1 MLSFLFPGGADSWIL
16 YSLARRLATNAA
28 AAECER
34 DTLAATP
41 NPRASM
47 DMRLAHINLAKGY
60 RGGERQAELLIRAL
74 GGLGVE
80 QVLIARANRP
90 LAERLADAGIEIRQC
105 SGLLSAFR
113 AARDVDVVHS
123 HEGRGVYAAW
133 LRNEISGTP
142 YVITRRVNNPLG
154 DSWLTRRAY
163 TRAAFVA
170 SVAADVARIVQAF
183 DERVNSCVIHSSSSG
198 LPVDSASAKSIRDRF
213 PGKWII
219 GNVGALDNAQKGQEY
234 IIEVAR
240 RMKDSHPGFQILLV
254 GGGDDEA
261 MLRELAGDLPNV
273 SFEGWSD
280 RVGDYL
286 AAFDLFIL
294 PSNKE
299 GIGGIL
305 LDAMDRA
312 LPIIASRVGGL
323 PEIVKDGDNGILID
337 PRSPDQLEQAILRLY
352 DDPDLRRA
360 MGARGR
366 EFSRDFTADAM
377 AAKYLDLYKQATA
390 NE

>member
-1 MLSFLFPGGADSWIL
+1 MSVSLFPGGADSWIL
-16 YSLARRLATNAA
+16 YSLARQPATNDAGT
-28 AAECER
+28 EVPR

-41 NPRASM
+41 ELRAFLN
-47 DMRLAHINLAKGY
+47 MRIAHINLAKGY

-74 GGLGVE
+74 GGFDVE
-80 QVLIARANRP
+80 QVLIARRDGP
-90 LAERLADAGIEIRQC
+90 LAGRLGDAGIEIRGC
-105 SGLLSAFR
+105 TGLWSAFR
-113 AARDVDVVHS
+113 ATRGVDVVHS

-133 LRNEISGTP
+133 LRNELSGTP
-142 YVITRRVNNPLG
+142 YIITRRVNNPIG
-154 DSWLTRRAY
+154 DSWLARRAY
-163 TRAAFVA
+163 TRASSVA

-183 DERVNSCVIHSSSSG
+183 DDRIRSCVIHSSSSG
-198 LPVDSASAKSIRDRF
+198 LPVDPATVRSIRERF

-240 RMKDSHPGFQILLV
+240 RLKTSHPDFQFLLV
-254 GGGDDEA
+254 GGGDDET
-261 MLRELAGDLPNV
+261 MLRELAGSLDNV
-273 SFEGWSD
+273 SFTGWVD
-280 RVGDYL
+280 NVGDYL

-323 PEIVKDGDNGILID
+323 PEIVRDGDNGILID
-337 PRSPDQLEQAILRLY
+337 PRSPDQLQQAILRLY

-360 MGARGR
+360 LGARGR
-366 EFSRDFTADAM
+366 EFARDFTADAM
-377 AAKYLDLYKQATA
+377 AEKYLGLYNQAA
-390 NE
+390 AR

>member
-1 MLSFLFPGGADSWIL
+1 
-16 YSLARRLATNAA
+16 
-28 AAECER
+28 
-34 DTLAATP
+34 
-41 NPRASM
+41 
-47 DMRLAHINLAKGY
+47 MRIAHINLAKGY

-74 GGLGVE
+74 AGFDLD
-80 QVLIARANRP
+80 QVLVARANCP
-90 LAERLADAGIEIRQC
+90 LAERLADAGIEIRLC

-113 AARDVDVVHS
+113 ANRVVDVVHS

-142 YVITRRVNNPLG
+142 YIITRRVNNPLG

-170 SVAADVARIVQAF
+170 SVAADVARIVQGF

-198 LPVDSASAKSIRDRF
+198 LPVDSAAARSIRDRF

-219 GNVGALDNAQKGQEY
+219 GNVGALDNAQKGQQY

-240 RMKDSHPGFQILLV
+240 RMKDSHSQFQFLLV
-254 GGGDDEA
+254 GGGNDEA
-261 MLRELAGDLPNV
+261 MLRELAGDLPNI

-323 PEIVKDGDNGILID
+323 PEIVKDGENGVLID
-337 PRSPDQLEQAILRLY
+337 PRNPDQLEEAILRLY

-366 EFSRDFTADAM
+366 EFSRGFTAESM
-377 AAKYLDLYKQATA
+377 AQQYLELYRRASGTA
-390 NE
+390 PTG

>member
-1 MLSFLFPGGADSWIL
+1 
-16 YSLARRLATNAA
+16 
-28 AAECER
+28 
-34 DTLAATP
+34 
-41 NPRASM
+41 
-47 DMRLAHINLAKGY
+47 MRIAHINLAKGY

-74 GGLGVE
+74 AGFDVD
-80 QVLIARANRP
+80 QVLVARANCP
-90 LAERLADAGIEIRQC
+90 LAERLADAGIEIRLC
-105 SGLLSAFR
+105 AGLVSAFR
-113 AARDVDVVHS
+113 ATRGVDVVHS

-133 LRNEISGTP
+133 LRSAASGTP
-142 YVITRRVNNPLG
+142 YIITRRVNNPLG

-163 TRAAFVA
+163 TRAAFVV

-183 DERVNSCVIHSSSSG
+183 DERITSCVIHSSSSG
-198 LPVDSASAKSIRDRF
+198 LPVDPEAAKSIRDRF

-240 RMKDSHPGFQILLV
+240 RMKESHPEFQFLLV

-261 MLRELAGDLPNV
+261 MLRGLAGDLPNISV
-273 SFEGWSD
+273 EGWSD

-323 PEIVKDGDNGILID
+323 PEIVKDGENGILIE
-337 PRSPDQLEQAILRLY
+337 PRSPDQLQEAILRLY
-352 DDPDLRRA
+352 GDPDLRRS

-377 AAKYLDLYKQATA
+377 AARYLDLYKQATGI
-390 NE
+390 EP

>member
-1 MLSFLFPGGADSWIL
+1 
-16 YSLARRLATNAA
+16 
-28 AAECER
+28 
-34 DTLAATP
+34 
-41 NPRASM
+41 
-47 DMRLAHINLAKGY
+47 MRIAHINLAKGY

-74 GGLGVE
+74 TEFDQE
-80 QVLIARANRP
+80 QVLVARANCP
-90 LAERLADAGIEIRQC
+90 LAERLADTGVEIRSC

-113 AARDVDVVHS
+113 ATHCVDVVHS

-142 YVITRRVNNPLG
+142 YIITRRVNNPLG

-163 TRAAFVA
+163 TRAAAVA
-170 SVAADVARIVQAF
+170 SVAADVARIVEAF
-183 DERVNSCVIHSSSSG
+183 DGRVNSCVIHSSSSG
-198 LPVDSASAKSIRDRF
+198 LPVDAANAKAIRDRF
-213 PGKWII
+213 AGKWII

-240 RMKDSHPGFQILLV
+240 RLQDTHPEFQFLLV
-254 GGGDDEA
+254 GGGNDEA
-261 MLRELAGDLPNV
+261 MLREMAAELPNV
-273 SFEGWSD
+273 AFTGWVD
-280 RVGDYL
+280 NVGDHL

-305 LDAMDRA
+305 LDAMDRT
-312 LPIIASRVGGL
+312 LPVIASRVGGL
-323 PEIVKDGDNGILID
+323 PEIVRDGENGLLID
-337 PRSPDQLEQAILRLY
+337 ARSPDQLERAILRLY

-377 AAKYLDLYKQATA
+377 AARYLELYKKATS

>member
-1 MLSFLFPGGADSWIL
+1 
-16 YSLARRLATNAA
+16 
-28 AAECER
+28 
-34 DTLAATP
+34 
-41 NPRASM
+41 
-47 DMRLAHINLAKGY
+47 MRIAHINIARGY

-74 GGLGVE
+74 DGFDVE
-80 QVLIARANRP
+80 QVLVARANGP
-90 LAERLADAGIEIRQC
+90 LAERLADAGIEIRRC

-113 AARDVDVVHS
+113 ATGGADLIHS

-133 LRNEISGTP
+133 LRNEVSGTP

-163 TRAAFVA
+163 TRASFVA

-183 DERVNSCVIHSSSSG
+183 DARIRSCVIHSSSSA
-198 LPVDSASAKSIRDRF
+198 LPVDPAMVKSIRERF

-240 RMKDSHPGFQILLV
+240 RAADSHPEFQFLLV

-261 MLRELAGDLPNV
+261 MLHELAVDLPNV
-273 SFEGWSD
+273 AFTGWVD
-280 RVGDYL
+280 NVGDYL

-323 PEIVKDGDNGILID
+323 PEIVKDGENGILID
-337 PRSPDQLEQAILRLY
+337 PRSPDQLEQSILRLY
-352 DDPDLRRA
+352 EDPDLRRA
-360 MGARGR
+360 LGAQGR

-377 AAKYLDLYKQATA
+377 AARYLELYRQAA
-390 NE
+390 GAGA

>member
-1 MLSFLFPGGADSWIL
+1 
-16 YSLARRLATNAA
+16 
-28 AAECER
+28 
-34 DTLAATP
+34 
-41 NPRASM
+41 
-47 DMRLAHINLAKGY
+47 MRIAHINLGKGY

-74 GGLGVE
+74 GGFDVE
-80 QVLIARANRP
+80 QVLIARRDGP
-90 LAERLADAGIEIRQC
+90 LAGRLGDAGIEIRSC
-105 SGLLSAFR
+105 TGLWSAFR
-113 AARDVDVVHS
+113 ATRGVDVVHS

-142 YVITRRVNNPLG
+142 YIITRRVNNPIG

-163 TRAAFVA
+163 TRASSVA

-183 DERVNSCVIHSSSSG
+183 DERIRSCVIHSSSSG
-198 LPVDSASAKSIRDRF
+198 LPVDPVTARSIRERF

-240 RMKDSHPGFQILLV
+240 RLKTSHPDFQFLLV
-254 GGGDDEA
+254 GGGDDET
-261 MLRELAGDLPNV
+261 MLRELAGNLDNV
-273 SFEGWSD
+273 SFTGWVD
-280 RVGDYL
+280 NVGDYL

-323 PEIVKDGDNGILID
+323 PEIVRDGDNGILIE
-337 PRSPDQLEQAILRLY
+337 PRSPDQLQQAILRLH

-360 MGARGR
+360 LGARGR
-366 EFSRDFTADAM
+366 EFARDFTADAM
-377 AAKYLDLYKQATA
+377 AEKYLELYNQAA
-390 NE
+390 GK

>member
-1 MLSFLFPGGADSWIL
+1 MI
-16 YSLARRLATNAA
+16 
-28 AAECER
+28 
-34 DTLAATP
+34 
-41 NPRASM
+41 
-47 DMRLAHINLAKGY
+47 MRIAHINLAKGY
-60 RGGERQAELLIRAL
+60 RGGERQAELLIRSL
-74 GGLGVE
+74 ESLDVE

-90 LAERLADAGIEIRQC
+90 LAERLADADIEIHHC

-113 AARDVDVVHS
+113 ATRGVDVVHS

-133 LRNEISGTP
+133 LRKEISNTP
-142 YVITRRVNNPLG
+142 YIITRRVNNPLG

-163 TRAAFVA
+163 TRASFVA

-183 DERVNSCVIHSSSSG
+183 DERITSRVIHSSSSG
-198 LPVDSASAKSIRDRF
+198 LPVDPEAAKSIRDRF

-240 RMKDSHPGFQILLV
+240 RMKDTHPEFQFLLV

-261 MLRELAGDLPNV
+261 MLRDLAGDLPNI

-280 RVGDYL
+280 KVGNYL

-312 LPIIASRVGGL
+312 LPLIASRVGGL
-323 PEIVKDGDNGILID
+323 PEIVRDGDNGLLID

-352 DDPDLRRA
+352 QNPDLRRS

-377 AAKYLDLYKQATA
+377 AARYLELYRQAVGK
-390 NE
+390 E

>member
-1 MLSFLFPGGADSWIL
+1 
-16 YSLARRLATNAA
+16 
-28 AAECER
+28 
-34 DTLAATP
+34 
-41 NPRASM
+41 
-47 DMRLAHINLAKGY
+47 MRIAHINLAKGY
-60 RGGERQAELLIRAL
+60 RGGERQAELLIRSL
-74 GGLGVE
+74 ITLDQE
-80 QVLIARANRP
+80 QVLIARKNCP
-90 LAERLADAGIEIRQC
+90 LADRLADTGIEIC
-105 SGLLSAFR
+105 DCAGLLSAFR
-113 AARDVDVVHS
+113 ATGGVDVVHS

-142 YVITRRVNNPLG
+142 YIITRRVNNPLG
-154 DSWLTRRAY
+154 NSWLTRRAY
-163 TRAAFVA
+163 TRASSVA
-170 SVAADVARIVQAF
+170 SVAADVARIVEEF
-183 DERVNSCVIHSSSSG
+183 DSRVKSCVIHSSSSG
-198 LPVDSASAKSIRDRF
+198 LPVNPDTVKSIRGGF

-219 GNVGALDNAQKGQEY
+219 GNVGALDNGQKGQEY

-240 RMKDSHPGFQILLV
+240 RVQGEHPEFQFLLV
-254 GGGDDEA
+254 GGGKDEA
-261 MLRELAGDLPNV
+261 MLRELAGDLQNV
-273 SFEGWSD
+273 AFTGWVD
-280 RVGDYL
+280 NVGDYL

-305 LDAMDRA
+305 LDAMDRT

-323 PEIVKDGDNGILID
+323 PEIVRDGDNGLLID
-337 PRSPDQLEQAILRLY
+337 ARSPDQLESAILRLY

-377 AAKYLDLYKQATA
+377 AARYLDLYKQATS

>member
-1 MLSFLFPGGADSWIL
+1 MQAPVINGQ
-16 YSLARRLATNAA
+16 
-28 AAECER
+28 R
-34 DTLAATP
+34 DTLATFFQAAVFET
-41 NPRASM
+41 
-47 DMRLAHINLAKGY
+47 MRIAHINLAKGY
-60 RGGERQAELLIRAL
+60 RGGERQAELLIRSL
-74 GGLGVE
+74 IKLHQE
-80 QVLIARANRP
+80 QVLIARKDCP
-90 LAERLADAGIEIRQC
+90 LADRLADTGIEIRHC
-105 SGLLSAFR
+105 AGLVSAFR
-113 AARDVDVVHS
+113 ATRRVDVVHS

-142 YVITRRVNNPLG
+142 YIITRRVNNPLG

-163 TRAAFVA
+163 TRASSVA
-170 SVAADVARIVQAF
+170 SVAADVARIVEEF
-183 DERVNSCVIHSSSSG
+183 DGRVKSCVIHSSSSG
-198 LPVDSASAKSIRDRF
+198 LPVDPETVKSIRDGF
-213 PGKWII
+213 QGKWII

-240 RMKDSHPGFQILLV
+240 RLQGAHPEFQFLLV
-254 GGGDDEA
+254 GGGKDEA
-261 MLRELAGDLPNV
+261 MLRELAGDLQNV
-273 SFEGWSD
+273 AFTGWVD
-280 RVGDYL
+280 NVGDYL

-305 LDAMDRA
+305 LDAMDRT

-323 PEIVKDGDNGILID
+323 PEIVRDGENGLLID
-337 PRSPDQLEQAILRLY
+337 PRSPDQLESAILRLH

-377 AAKYLDLYKQATA
+377 ASRYLDLYKQATRK
-390 NE
+390 E

>member
-1 MLSFLFPGGADSWIL
+1 M
-16 YSLARRLATNAA
+16 
-28 AAECER
+28 
-34 DTLAATP
+34 TL
-41 NPRASM
+41 RI
-47 DMRLAHINLAKGY
+47 AHINLAKGY

-74 GGLGVE
+74 QDLGQE
-80 QVLIARANRP
+80 QVLIARPDRP
-90 LAERLADAGIEIRQC
+90 LAERLGDAGIEIRG
-105 SGLLSAFR
+105 STGLWPAFR
-113 AARDVDVVHS
+113 ATRGVDVVHS

-133 LRNEISGTP
+133 LRNEVSGTP
-142 YVITRRVNNPLG
+142 YIITRRVNNPLG

-163 TRAAFVA
+163 TRASAVA
-170 SVAADVARIVQAF
+170 SVAADVARIVEAF
-183 DERVNSCVIHSSSSG
+183 DARISSCVIHSSSSG
-198 LPVDSASAKSIRDRF
+198 LPVDPVTAKSIRERF

-240 RMKDSHPGFQILLV
+240 RLESSHPALQFLLV

-261 MLRELAGDLPNV
+261 MLRELADGLGNV
-273 SFEGWSD
+273 AFTGWVD
-280 RVGDYL
+280 NVGDYL

-312 LPIIASRVGGL
+312 LPIVASRVGGL
-323 PEIVKDGDNGILID
+323 PEIVKDGENGILVD
-337 PRSPDQLEQAILRLY
+337 PRSPEQLHAAILRLH

-366 EFSRDFTADAM
+366 EFSRDFTAAAM
-377 AAKYLDLYKQATA
+377 AARYLELYREAA
-390 NE
+390 GIEP

>member
-1 MLSFLFPGGADSWIL
+1 M
-16 YSLARRLATNAA
+16 N
-28 AAECER
+28 
-34 DTLAATP
+34 
-41 NPRASM
+41 
-47 DMRLAHINLAKGY
+47 MRIAHINLAKGY
-60 RGGERQAELLIRAL
+60 RGGERQAELLIRSLASL
-74 GGLGVE
+74 DLE
-80 QVLIARANRP
+80 QLLIARASCP
-90 LAERLADAGIEIRQC
+90 LAERLADAGIEIHHC

-113 AARDVDVVHS
+113 ATRGVDVVHS

-133 LRNEISGTP
+133 LRKEISNTP
-142 YVITRRVNNPLG
+142 YIITRRVNNPLG

-163 TRAAFVA
+163 TRASFVA
-170 SVAADVARIVQAF
+170 SVAVDVARIVQAF
-183 DERVNSCVIHSSSSG
+183 DERITSRVIHSSSSG
-198 LPVDSASAKSIRDRF
+198 LPVDPEAAKSIRDRF

-240 RMKDSHPGFQILLV
+240 RMKDAHPEFQFLLV
-254 GGGDDEA
+254 GGGDDET
-261 MLRELAGDLPNV
+261 MLRDLAGDLPNI

-280 RVGDYL
+280 KVGDYL

-312 LPIIASRVGGL
+312 LPLIASRVGGL
-323 PEIVKDGDNGILID
+323 PEIVRDGDNGLLID
-337 PRSPDQLEQAILRLY
+337 PGSPDQLEQAILRLY
-352 DDPDLRRA
+352 QNPDLRRS

-377 AAKYLDLYKQATA
+377 AARYLELYRQAVG

>member
-1 MLSFLFPGGADSWIL
+1 M
-16 YSLARRLATNAA
+16 N
-28 AAECER
+28 
-34 DTLAATP
+34 
-41 NPRASM
+41 
-47 DMRLAHINLAKGY
+47 MRIAHINLAKGY

-74 GGLGVE
+74 GRHDVE
-80 QVLIARANRP
+80 QVLIARANCP
-90 LAERLADAGIEIRQC
+90 LAERLADAGIEICHC
-105 SGLLSAFR
+105 SGLLSAFKATR
-113 AARDVDVVHS
+113 GVDVAHS

-133 LRNEISGTP
+133 LHNEISGTP

-163 TRAAFVA
+163 TRAASVA

-183 DERVNSCVIHSSSSG
+183 DKRVNSCVIHSSSSG
-198 LPVDSASAKSIRDRF
+198 LPVDPATAKTIRDGF

-240 RMKDSHPGFQILLV
+240 RVQGAHPEFQFLLV
-254 GGGDDEA
+254 GGGNDEA
-261 MLRELAGDLPNV
+261 MLRELAADLPTV
-273 SFEGWSD
+273 AFAGWVD
-280 RVGDYL
+280 NVGDYL

-323 PEIVKDGDNGILID
+323 PEIVADGENGILID
-337 PRSPDQLEQAILRLY
+337 PAGPDQLESAILRLY

-377 AAKYLDLYKQATA
+377 AARYLELYKKATGI
-390 NE
+390 EP

>member
-1 MLSFLFPGGADSWIL
+1 
-16 YSLARRLATNAA
+16 
-28 AAECER
+28 
-34 DTLAATP
+34 
-41 NPRASM
+41 
-47 DMRLAHINLAKGY
+47 MRIAHINLAKGY

-80 QVLIARANRP
+80 QVLIARSNRP
-90 LAERLADAGIEIRQC
+90 LAERLADTGIEIRGC
-105 SGLLSAFR
+105 AGLLSAFQATR
-113 AARDVDVVHS
+113 GVDVVHS

-133 LRNEISGTP
+133 LRNELSGTP
-142 YVITRRVNNPLG
+142 YIITRRVNNPLG

-213 PGKWII
+213 PDKWII

-240 RMKDSHPGFQILLV
+240 RMKDSHPGFQFLLV

-261 MLRELAGDLPNV
+261 MLRELAGDLPNI

-280 RVGDYL
+280 SVGDYL
-286 AAFDLFIL
+286 AAF
-294 PSNKE
+294 
-299 GIGGIL
+299 
-305 LDAMDRA
+305 
-312 LPIIASRVGGL
+312 
-323 PEIVKDGDNGILID
+323 EIVGDGENGILID
-337 PRSPDQLEQAILRLY
+337 PRSPDQLEHAILRLY

-366 EFSRDFTADAM
+366 EFSRDFTAEAM

>member
-1 MLSFLFPGGADSWIL
+1 
-16 YSLARRLATNAA
+16 
-28 AAECER
+28 
-34 DTLAATP
+34 
-41 NPRASM
+41 
-47 DMRLAHINLAKGY
+47 MRIAHINLAKGY

-74 GGLGVE
+74 AGFGVD
-80 QVLIARANRP
+80 QVLVARANCP
-90 LAERLADAGIEIRQC
+90 LAERLADSGIEIRPC
-105 SGLLSAFR
+105 AGLVSAFR
-113 AARDVDVVHS
+113 ATRGVDVVHS

-133 LRNEISGTP
+133 LRSAASGTP
-142 YVITRRVNNPLG
+142 YIITRRVNNPLG

-163 TRAAFVA
+163 TRASFVA

-183 DERVNSCVIHSSSSG
+183 DERIASCVIHSSSSG
-198 LPVDSASAKSIRDRF
+198 LPVDPEAAKSIRDRF

-240 RMKDSHPGFQILLV
+240 RMKESHPEFQFLLV

-261 MLRELAGDLPNV
+261 MLRGLAGDLPNII
-273 SFEGWSD
+273 FEGWSD

-323 PEIVKDGDNGILID
+323 PEIVKDGENGILIE
-337 PRSPDQLEQAILRLY
+337 PRSPDQLQEAILRLN
-352 DDPDLRRA
+352 DDPDLRRS

-377 AAKYLDLYKQATA
+377 AARYLDLYKQATGI
-390 NE
+390 EP

>member
-1 MLSFLFPGGADSWIL
+1 
-16 YSLARRLATNAA
+16 
-28 AAECER
+28 
-34 DTLAATP
+34 
-41 NPRASM
+41 
-47 DMRLAHINLAKGY
+47 
-60 RGGERQAELLIRAL
+60 
-74 GGLGVE
+74 
-80 QVLIARANRP
+80 
-90 LAERLADAGIEIRQC
+90 
-105 SGLLSAFR
+105 
-113 AARDVDVVHS
+113 
-123 HEGRGVYAAW
+123 
-133 LRNEISGTP
+133 
-142 YVITRRVNNPLG
+142 
-154 DSWLTRRAY
+154 
-163 TRAAFVA
+163 
-170 SVAADVARIVQAF
+170 VQAF
-183 DERVNSCVIHSSSSG
+183 DERITSRVIHSSSSG
-198 LPVDSASAKSIRDRF
+198 LPVDPEAARSIRDRF

-240 RMKDSHPGFQILLV
+240 RMKDAHPEFQFLLV
-254 GGGDDEA
+254 GGGDDEV
-261 MLRELAGDLPNV
+261 MLRGLAGDLQNI

-323 PEIVKDGDNGILID
+323 PEIVKDGENGILIE
-337 PRSPDQLEQAILRLY
+337 PRSPDQLQEAILRLY

-366 EFSRDFTADAM
+366 EFSRDFTAEAM
-377 AAKYLDLYKQATA
+377 AARYLDLYKQAA
-390 NE
+390 GNA

>member
-1 MLSFLFPGGADSWIL
+1 M
-16 YSLARRLATNAA
+16 N
-28 AAECER
+28 
-34 DTLAATP
+34 
-41 NPRASM
+41 
-47 DMRLAHINLAKGY
+47 MRIAHINLAKGY

-74 GGLGVE
+74 SALELE
-80 QVLIARANRP
+80 QVLIARANCP
-90 LAERLADAGIEIRQC
+90 LSERLVDADVEIRHC
-105 SGLLSAFR
+105 RGLLSAFR
-113 AARDVDVVHS
+113 ATRGVDVVHS

-133 LRNEISGTP
+133 LRKEVSGTP
-142 YVITRRVNNPLG
+142 YVVTRRVNNPLG

-163 TRAAFVA
+163 TRASFVA
-170 SVAADVARIVQAF
+170 SVAADVARIVQTF
-183 DERVNSCVIHSSSSG
+183 DDRIRSCVIHSSSSG
-198 LPVDSASAKSIRDRF
+198 LPVDPATAKSIRDGF

-240 RMKDSHPGFQILLV
+240 RMQESHPEFQFLFV

-261 MLRELAGDLPNV
+261 MLRELGRDLPNV
-273 SFEGWSD
+273 AFAGWVD
-280 RVGDYL
+280 NVGDYL

-323 PEIVKDGDNGILID
+323 PEIVIDGENGILID
-337 PRSPDQLEQAILRLY
+337 PRSPDQLERAILRLY

-360 MGARGR
+360 MGARGK

-377 AAKYLDLYKQATA
+377 AAKYLELYKQATGD
-390 NE
+390 E

>member
-1 MLSFLFPGGADSWIL
+1 MI
-16 YSLARRLATNAA
+16 
-28 AAECER
+28 
-34 DTLAATP
+34 
-41 NPRASM
+41 
-47 DMRLAHINLAKGY
+47 MRIAHINLAKGY
-60 RGGERQAELLIRAL
+60 RGGERQAELLIRSLASL
-74 GGLGVE
+74 DVE
-80 QVLIARANRP
+80 QVLIARANCP
-90 LAERLADAGIEIRQC
+90 LAERLADAGIEIHHC

-113 AARDVDVVHS
+113 ATRGVDVVHS

-133 LRNEISGTP
+133 LRKEISGTP
-142 YVITRRVNNPLG
+142 YIITRRVNNPLG

-163 TRAAFVA
+163 TRASFVA

-183 DERVNSCVIHSSSSG
+183 DERITSRVIHSSSSG
-198 LPVDSASAKSIRDRF
+198 LPVDPEAAKSIRDRF

-240 RMKDSHPGFQILLV
+240 RMKDAHPEFQFLLV
-254 GGGDDEA
+254 GGGDDET
-261 MLRELAGDLPNV
+261 MLRDLSGDLPNI

-280 RVGDYL
+280 KVGDYL

-312 LPIIASRVGGL
+312 LPLIASRVGGL
-323 PEIVKDGDNGILID
+323 PEIVRDGDNGLLID
-337 PRSPDQLEQAILRLY
+337 PGSPDQLEQAILRLY
-352 DDPDLRRA
+352 QNPDLRRS

-377 AAKYLDLYKQATA
+377 AARYLELYRQAVG

>member
-1 MLSFLFPGGADSWIL
+1 MI
-16 YSLARRLATNAA
+16 
-28 AAECER
+28 
-34 DTLAATP
+34 
-41 NPRASM
+41 
-47 DMRLAHINLAKGY
+47 MRIAHINLAKGY

-74 GGLGVE
+74 GAHDVE

-90 LAERLADAGIEIRQC
+90 LAERLADAGIEIHHC

-113 AARDVDVVHS
+113 ATRGVDVVHS

-133 LRNEISGTP
+133 LRKEISGTP
-142 YVITRRVNNPLG
+142 YIITRRVNNPLS

-163 TRAAFVA
+163 TRASFVA

-183 DERVNSCVIHSSSSG
+183 DERITSRVIHSSSSS
-198 LPVDSASAKSIRDRF
+198 LPVDPEAAKSIRDRF

-240 RMKDSHPGFQILLV
+240 RMKGAHPEFQFLLV
-254 GGGDDEA
+254 GGGDDET
-261 MLRELAGDLPNV
+261 MLRDLSGDLPNI

-280 RVGDYL
+280 KVGDYL

-312 LPIIASRVGGL
+312 LPLIASRVGGL
-323 PEIVKDGDNGILID
+323 PEIVRDGDNGLLID
-337 PRSPDQLEQAILRLY
+337 PGSPDQLETRYPSSL
-352 DDPDLRRA
+352 
-360 MGARGR
+360 
-366 EFSRDFTADAM
+366 
-377 AAKYLDLYKQATA
+377 
-390 NE
+390 

>member
-1 MLSFLFPGGADSWIL
+1 MI
-16 YSLARRLATNAA
+16 
-28 AAECER
+28 
-34 DTLAATP
+34 
-41 NPRASM
+41 
-47 DMRLAHINLAKGY
+47 MRIAHINLAKGY
-60 RGGERQAELLIRAL
+60 RGGERQAELLIRSL
-74 GGLGVE
+74 ESLDVE

-90 LAERLADAGIEIRQC
+90 LAERLADADIEIHHC

-113 AARDVDVVHS
+113 ATRGVDVVHS

-133 LRNEISGTP
+133 LRKEISNTP
-142 YVITRRVNNPLG
+142 YIITRRVNNPLG

-163 TRAAFVA
+163 TRASFVA
-170 SVAADVARIVQAF
+170 SVAVDVARIVQAV
-183 DERVNSCVIHSSSSG
+183 DERITSRVIHSSSSG
-198 LPVDSASAKSIRDRF
+198 LPVDPEAAKSIRDRF

-240 RMKDSHPGFQILLV
+240 RMKDTHPEFQFLLV

-261 MLRELAGDLPNV
+261 MLRDLAGDLPNI

-280 RVGDYL
+280 KVGDYL

-312 LPIIASRVGGL
+312 LPLIASRVGGL
-323 PEIVKDGDNGILID
+323 PEIVRDGDNGLLID
-337 PRSPDQLEQAILRLY
+337 PGSPDQLETGTRYPSSL
-352 DDPDLRRA
+352 
-360 MGARGR
+360 
-366 EFSRDFTADAM
+366 
-377 AAKYLDLYKQATA
+377 
-390 NE
+390 